1 MNALGLEM
9 PDLYDEPMA
18 ENSVVSTYCYTDE
31 NGVLQ
36 FTKNR
41 YYPKR
46 FAIFDAHG
54 RPGMNGGRRVL
65 YNLPEVLKVAAGGGL
80 IYVVEGERDADRLN
94 SLGFTATCN
103 FDGASDAEKPKWRQ
117 EYSQALKGA
126 RVIVVADNDDPGI
139 RHARAVAASLKGYV
153 TSVRILRSR
162 TEGKGDDVSDHLDAG
177 FSLDELIPIGVDPDV
192 AARMRR
198 GGCILD
204 APKVPTAVWGD
215 EEDIFWAQGQSL
227 IIAGHDGTGKTTLA
241 GNLVRARLGLN
252 GGRVLGLPVRQSTR
266 RILVLMM
273 DRPDQAK
280 SSLKRLFSEEDR
292 DLLNDRLVIWEG
304 PPPEDLAQNTN
315 LLTEMCRAADA
326 DTCVVDSLKDAAIP
340 LSDDSVGA
348 GWNRARQA
356 AIVDGVE
363 LLELHHPRK
372 PMGGDTKPPELADL
386 YGSRWIPA
394 GIGSAIVLHG
404 KAGDPYVKLYHR
416 KPIVSVLGPWD
427 VLIKENGE
435 MALDEAATDILQR
448 ISVYE
453 QGVTASELAMMLYD
467 SDTPS
472 ETERA
477 RRRLEKLM
485 REGSLAREG
494 GGSRGNL
501 ARYKIKV
508 SHAGPF

>member
-1 MNALGLEM
+1 MTALGMEM
-9 PDLYDEPMA
+9 SDLWDEPLRL
-18 ENSVVSTYCYTDE
+18 DE
-31 NGVLQ
+31 PVAIYSYVDEDGVLQ

-41 YYPKR
+41 YRPKR
-46 FAIFDAHG
+46 FAIFDSLGH
-54 RPGMNGGRRVL
+54 PGINGGRRVL
-65 YNLPEVLKVAAGGGL
+65 YNLPQVLKAVAAGDV

-103 FDGASDAEKPKWRQ
+103 FDGASDGERPKWRQ
-117 EYSQALKGA
+117 EYSEHLGGA
-126 RVIVVADNDDPGI
+126 QVIIIADNDDPGT
-139 RHARAVAASLKGYV
+139 RHAKAVAASLKGHA
-153 TSVRILRSR
+153 RSR

-177 FSLDELIPIGVDPDV
+177 FSLEELIPIGVDPDV
-192 AARMRR
+192 AARLRH

-204 APKVPTAVWGD
+204 APRVPVAVWGD
-215 EEDIFWAQGQSL
+215 DEDIFWAQGQSL

-241 GNLVRARLGLN
+241 GNLVRARMGLG
-252 GGRVLGLPVRQSTR
+252 GGKVLGLPVRPGKR

-292 DLLNDRLVIWEG
+292 ELLNEKLIIWEG
-304 PPPEDLAQNTN
+304 PPPADLAQNTA

-348 GWNRARQA
+348 GWNRARQG

-372 PMGGDTKPPELADL
+372 PMGGDTKPPELSDL

-404 KAGDPYVKLYHR
+404 KAGDPYVKLFHR
-416 KPIVSVLGPWD
+416 KPIISVLGPWD
-427 VLIKENGE
+427 VLIKEGGE
-435 MALDEAATDILQR
+435 MTLDEAATDILRR
-448 ISVYE
+448 ISMYLD
-453 QGVTASELAMMLYD
+453 GVTASDLAMMLYD
-467 SDTPS
+467 SDTPCVFVG
-472 ETERA
+472 A
-477 RRRLEKLM
+477 RRWFLKFLRVGAVE
-485 REGSLAREG
+485 RTG
-494 GGSRGNL
+494 GGSKGNL
-501 ARYKIKV
+501 ARYKIKI